1 MRGQGTERGLS
12 AGFGSRND
20 ETRQHNLSTVLT
32 TVHHNGPMARAEIT
46 RRTRLNRSTVGA
58 LVGEL
63 VELGLA
69 FETPPQDQSLRGRPS
84 AIVHPNPKVAAL
96 AINPDVDALTLGLVG
111 LGGVVHKRVRY
122 ELDTKPSPR
131 LAIELV
137 SRLVT
142 GMSDELKAEYR
153 VVGAGLAIP
162 GLVRHRD
169 GFVRRAP
176 YLDWTNEPFTEEVG
190 KALGL
195 PTFAGND
202 AGIAMISESLYGA
215 GRGVKNLVY
224 LNGFS
229 VGIGGG
235 VMVAGA
241 PLRGEDGYAAE
252 LGHTNVPGGSLQCY
266 CGRRGCLETEVNAQ
280 RLRAV
285 IGSDS
290 LDLDELDTLLST
302 THDRAVTKE
311 AERQVEVLASAIA
324 NFISVFNPKTV
335 LLGGFLASLHAA
347 MPDRL
352 ARAVMENSFVPLAEG
367 VRIDRA
373 VLRSR
378 LLMVGA
384 AELAFTP
391 LLMDPA
397 GNSSPRP
404 DAATSAP
411 AVSKR
416 AKAPASL

>member
-1 MRGQGTERGLS
+1 MRGQATERGLS
-12 AGFGSRND
+12 AGLGSRND

-32 TVHHNGPMARAEIT
+32 TVHHSGPMARAEIT

-69 FETPPQDQSLRGRPS
+69 FETPPGDQSLRGRPS
-84 AIVHPNPKVAAL
+84 AIVHPNSKVAAL

-111 LGGVVHKRVRY
+111 LGGIVHKRVRY
-122 ELDTKPSPR
+122 ELDVKPSPEF
-131 LAIELV
+131 AIELV
-137 SRLVT
+137 KRLVD
-142 GMSDELKAEYR
+142 GMRDELEGTYR
-153 VVGAGLAIP
+153 VVGVGLAIP

-169 GFVRRAP
+169 GLVRRAP
-176 YLDWTNEPFTEEVG
+176 YLDWTNVPFAERMSKE
-190 KALGL
+190 LGL

-202 AGIAMISESLYGA
+202 AGVAMISESLHGV

-252 LGHTNVPGGSLQCY
+252 LGHTVVGGGSLPCH
-266 CGRRGCLETEVNAQ
+266 CGRRGCLETEVNAA

-290 LDLDELDTLLST
+290 LDLDELDTILAT
-302 THDRAVTKE
+302 TSDRAVRKE
-311 AERQVEVLASAIA
+311 AERQVVILAEAIA
-324 NFISVFNPKTV
+324 NFISVFNPKMV
-335 LLGGFLASLHAA
+335 ILGGFLGSLHAA

-352 ARAVMENSFVPLAEG
+352 SSAIVDASFAPIVEG
-367 VRIDRA
+367 VRIERA

-391 LLMDPA
+391 LLQDPA
-397 GNSSPRP
+397 GNR
-404 DAATSAP
+404 AAADTGQTKGHVVA
-411 AVSKR
+411 
-416 AKAPASL
+416 AS

>member
-1 MRGQGTERGLS
+1 MRGLS
-12 AGFGSRND
+12 AGLGSRND

-32 TVHHNGPMARAEIT
+32 TVHHNGPMARAEVT

-69 FETPPQDQSLRGRPS
+69 LETPPGDQSLRGRPS
-84 AIVHPNPKVAAL
+84 AIVHPNSKVTAL

-122 ELDTKPSPR
+122 ELDETPSPEV
-131 LAIELV
+131 AIELV
-137 SRLVT
+137 KRLVD
-142 GMSDELKAEYR
+142 GMRDEFKGTYR

-169 GFVRRAP
+169 GLVRRAP
-176 YLDWTNEPFTEEVG
+176 YLDWTNVPFAERMS

-202 AGIAMISESLYGA
+202 ASVAMISESLHGA
-215 GRGVKNLVY
+215 GRGISNLVY

-252 LGHTNVPGGSLQCY
+252 LGHTAVRGGSLQCH
-266 CGRRGCLETEVNAQ
+266 CGRRGCLETEVNAA

-290 LDLDELDTLLST
+290 LDLDELDTVLAT
-302 THDRAVTKE
+302 TNDRAVKKE
-311 AERQVEVLASAIA
+311 AERQVAVLAEAIG
-324 NFISVFNPKTV
+324 NFISVFNPKMV
-335 LLGGFLASLHAA
+335 VLGGFLGSLHAA

-352 ARAVMENSFVPLAEG
+352 SAAIAEASFAPLMEG
-367 VRIDRA
+367 VRIERA

-391 LLMDPA
+391 LLQDPA
-397 GNSSPRP
+397 GNSAASVDSRQPVDRVI
-404 DAATSAP
+404 AAT
-411 AVSKR
+411 
-416 AKAPASL
+416 